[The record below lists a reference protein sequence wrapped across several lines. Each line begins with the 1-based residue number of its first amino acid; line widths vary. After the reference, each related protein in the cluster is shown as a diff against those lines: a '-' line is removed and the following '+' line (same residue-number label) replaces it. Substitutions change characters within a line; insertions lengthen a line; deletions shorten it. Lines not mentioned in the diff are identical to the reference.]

1 MTILDTETEPPA
13 PSSPARRAAFLAV
26 AVGLTGVLAY
36 LALILGAWGFDY
48 RRYSQHN
55 ERLRRLLAHKPS
67 IDQVV
72 GGLHDEGSLL
82 VASPEGEAAL
92 LAEAAR
98 RGGAR
103 AAEVI
108 EKGRRWPHTRVFI
121 AGDMV
126 YFVYFDE
133 AGIMRDFTC
142 VSR

>member
-1 MTILDTETEPPA
+1 MTILDPETA
-13 PSSPARRAAFLAV
+13 PRPSESPARRAAFLALALV
-26 AVGLTGVLAY
+26 LTGLLAS
-36 LALILGAWGFDY
+36 LALVLGAWGFDY

-55 ERLRRLLAHKPS
+55 GRLRRLLDQTPS
-67 IDQVV
+67 LDQVV
-72 GGLHDEGSLL
+72 EGLRDDGSPL

-98 RGGAR
+98 RGGRR
-103 AAEVI
+103 AAEVV
-108 EKGRRWPHTRVFI
+108 EKGRRWPRTRVFV

-133 AGIMRDFTC
+133 TGRMRDFTC